1 MIIEI
6 NAIRYMVS
14 DNELASTSD
23 AELVANASEGD
34 ANDIDDTLYLSK
46 EYNDKTINDIY
57 NMLVSVRNS
66 VILLCMMIFLFEA
79 HKILKNAFKKHYRA

>member
-23 AELVANASEGD
+23 AELVANASEGA

-57 NMLVSVRNS
+57 SMLVSVRNS